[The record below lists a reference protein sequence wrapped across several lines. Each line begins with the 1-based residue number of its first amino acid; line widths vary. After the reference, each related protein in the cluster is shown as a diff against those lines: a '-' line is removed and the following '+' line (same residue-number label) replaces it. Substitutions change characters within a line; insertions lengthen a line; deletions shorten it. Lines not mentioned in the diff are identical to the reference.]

1 MNEPVTGTATGVPAG
16 DAVLC
21 RFLQDCKQFT
31 GADGLAYPRE
41 KGSSFFTGDIVTIP
55 HKNAQV
61 LTDKGVIEILPAP
74 PEPVADRVPTGE
86 SPVETPEPE
95 AVLEPPTEKTPGP
108 WQLDPIYHRL
118 ILPEYEEGRQSR
130 KNLQCKEFPR
140 SDLGNAQRFAL
151 RFGRDMRYCHE
162 FASWLVWDGTRWAR
176 DNRGRAREI
185 GKETVIRL
193 GDEAPLYMFDSE
205 RSAAF
210 KFAASSQSKSAIDNM
225 ITLAKSSIPIAPDD
239 LDKDPYLFN
248 CKNGTLDVK
257 TMEFRKHRQQDF
269 ITKLAGVEYVPD
281 AECPLWLNHLKLVFN
296 DDDADTFIT
305 GFQEICGYSLIAGNP
320 EQLMFILYGT
330 GKNGKSVTLET
341 LAKVWGDYAV
351 NIAPET
357 LMLRRNTEA
366 PRGDIARIAGARL
379 VTSSE
384 GEDGARLAEA
394 IVKQLTGG
402 DRVTVRRL
410 YEREFEFT
418 PTGKIWLSTNHKP
431 VILGTDYAI
440 WRRIWL
446 IPFNI
451 SIPEDKRDQNIKD
464 KLAREGAGILNWCLA
479 GLARYFTCGTLPQP
493 VRITEASQVYRDESD
508 LLSDFVTARCSLRG
522 EIKRADLLAE
532 YRNWCNLANEK
543 AVSSKRFASLLRDRG
558 ITETKVRG
566 ERYWV
571 GISLSGQMGIS

>member
-1 MNEPVTGTATGVPAG
+1 MNKTATSTATGTPAG
-16 DAVLC
+16 EDIPC
-21 RFLQDCKQFT
+21 RFLQDCEQFS

-41 KGSSFFTGDIVTIP
+41 KGSSFCKGDITTIP
-55 HKNAQV
+55 HENAQV
-61 LTDKGVIEILPAP
+61 LAEKHVIEFLPGPSVPA
-74 PEPVADRVPTGE
+74 ADRVTTGE
-86 SPVETPEPE
+86 APVETPEPE
-95 AVLEPPTEKTPGP
+95 ALSEPPTATPAGL
-108 WQLDPIYHRL
+108 WQLDPIHHRM
-118 ILPEYEEGRQSR
+118 IFPEPEDGRQLR
-130 KNLQCKEFPR
+130 KSLQCKEFPR
-140 SDLGNAQRFAL
+140 SDLGNAQRFTL
-151 RFGRDMRYCHE
+151 RFGRDLRYCYP
-162 FASWLVWDGTRWAR
+162 FSTWFIWDGIRWAR
-176 DNRGRAREI
+176 DEQGIIQEF
-185 GKETVIRL
+185 GKETVLRL
-193 GDEAPLYMFDSE
+193 GDEAPMLEFDSE

-210 KFAASSQSKSAIDNM
+210 KWAATSQNKAKIDNM
-225 ITLAKSSIPIAPDD
+225 IALSCSSLPISPAEMDTS
-239 LDKDPYLFN
+239 PYLFN

-269 ITKLAGVEYVPD
+269 ITKLAGVEYLPD
-281 AECPLWLNHLKLVFN
+281 AECPLWLKHLKLVFN
-296 DDDADTFIT
+296 DDDEGTFIN

-357 LMLRRNTEA
+357 LMQRRNTEA

-479 GLARYFTCGTLPQP
+479 GLRRYFTCGTLRQP
-493 VRITEASQVYRDESD
+493 ARISEASQVYRDESD
-508 LLSDFVTARCSLRG
+508 LLGDFIATRCALQG
-522 EIKRADLLAE
+522 EIKRGDLLAD

-543 AVSSKRFASLLRDRG
+543 AVSSRRFASLLRDRG
-558 ITETKVRG
+558 VAETKVRG
-566 ERYWV
+566 DRYWV
-571 GISLSGQMGIS
+571 GISLSGQMGIT

>member
-1 MNEPVTGTATGVPAG
+1 MNEPVTGAPAG
-16 DAVLC
+16 MAVAC
-21 RFLQDCKQFT
+21 RFLQDCEQFS

-41 KGSSFFTGDIVTIP
+41 KGSSFYKGDIVTIP
-55 HKNAQV
+55 AKNATI
-61 LTDKGVIEILPAP
+61 LAEKHIIEFLPGP
-74 PEPVADRVPTGE
+74 QEPVVDRVTTGE
-86 SPVETPEPE
+86 APVETPEPE
-95 AVLEPPTEKTPGP
+95 AFSEPPAEKPTAF

-118 ILPEYEEGRQSR
+118 ILPEYEEGRQST

-140 SDLGNAQRFAL
+140 SDLGNAQRLTL
-151 RFGRDMRYCHE
+151 RFGRDLRYCYP
-162 FASWLVWDGTRWAR
+162 FSTWFIWDSVRWAR
-176 DNRGRAREI
+176 DEQGIIQEF
-185 GKETVIRL
+185 GKETVLRL
-193 GDEAPLYMFDSE
+193 GDEAPMLALDSE
-205 RSAAF
+205 RTAAF
-210 KFAASSQSKSAIDNM
+210 KWAALSQNKAKIDNL
-225 ITLAKSSIPIAPDD
+225 IALSRSSIPITPAEMDTS
-239 LDKDPYLFN
+239 PYLFN
-248 CKNGTLDVK
+248 CKNGTLDLK

-269 ITKLAGVEYVPD
+269 ITKLAGVEYNPSS
-281 AECPLWLNHLKLVFN
+281 ECPLWLNHLKLVFN
-296 DDDADTFIT
+296 DDDAGTFIT

-341 LAKVWGDYAV
+341 LAKIWGDYAV

-357 LMLRRNTEA
+357 LMQRRNNEA

-384 GEDGARLAEA
+384 GEDGARLEEA

-410 YEREFEFT
+410 YEQEFEFT
-418 PTGKIWLSTNHKP
+418 PTGKIWMSTNHKP

-451 SIPEDKRDQNIKD
+451 SIPDDKRDQNIKE
-464 KLAREGAGILNWCLA
+464 KLAREGSGILNWCLA
-479 GLARYFTCGTLPQP
+479 GLARYFACGTLPQP

-508 LLSDFVTARCSLRG
+508 LLGDFIASRCTLQG
-522 EIKRADLLAE
+522 EIKRGDLLAE

-543 AVSSKRFASLLRDRG
+543 AVSSRRLASLLRDRG
-558 ITETKVRG
+558 IAERMTMGT
-566 ERYWV
+566 RYWV
-571 GISLSGQMGIS
+571 GISLSGQMGIT